1 MTDEKKYPQRPEGMD
16 GQERREVSVPR
27 IEVEPTAG
35 AGSSNRPDGAPQV
48 PASDEVRNV
57 YAGGRTP
64 APYAAAGNGST
75 EQPGT
80 RDAGAAETA
89 RMPRAEAP
97 SDAAAPRPS
106 HAAPAATAVE
116 KHTVVKTK
124 AKKLPVF
131 FGSLAGVVVGAV
143 LVLALAMSGAF
154 SLDRGTA
161 TVSDGGSANAT
172 TIDIDPEDTT
182 LAEVVASK
190 ALPSVVSIST
200 ETAEGGGIGSGVV
213 YDTDGNI
220 ITNYHVV
227 EGATGISV
235 NIGENS
241 YEATV
246 VGTDESSDL
255 AVIKVDAPASEL
267 TPVEI
272 ADSDELTV
280 GEWVMA
286 IGSPFGNEQSVST
299 GIVSALYRS
308 TAMQST
314 TGTTIY
320 ANMIQT
326 DAAINP
332 GNSGGALVNDEGQ
345 LIGINSIIESYSG
358 SSSGVGFAIPSNYAV
373 NIADQ
378 IIEGK
383 TPVHAYLG
391 ATLSSV
397 NALTARQNNLGVT
410 SGAYVVSVTDGS
422 PAAEAGLQQGD
433 VITKVDDDAV
443 DSADSLI
450 ILVREHKVGDK
461 VTLTVNRNG
470 TDETLDVTLGS
481 DEALQAEQQ
490 DTSQDSGIGNG
501 MSEEDFYNYQEN
513 QLGRSGRQG

>member
-1 MTDEKKYPQRPEGMD
+1 MTDEKKYPQRPEGM
-16 GQERREVSVPR
+16 GSHERRDVSVPR

-35 AGSSNRPDGAPQV
+35 DGPSRPEGAPQV
-48 PASDEVRNV
+48 PASDEVRNA

-64 APYAAAGNGST
+64 APYAAAGSGSA
-75 EQPGT
+75 EQHGAHTAGT
-80 RDAGAAETA
+80 AETA
-89 RMPRAEAP
+89 RMPRAEA
-97 SDAAAPRPS
+97 AAEATAPHPAHGA
-106 HAAPAATAVE
+106 HAAPAVE

-131 FGSLAGVVVGAV
+131 FGALAGVVVGAV
-143 LVLALAMSGAF
+143 LVIALVMSGVF
-154 SLDRGTA
+154 NLDSGRA
-161 TVSDGGSANAT
+161 TVSTGGSSNAT

-182 LAEVVASK
+182 LAEAVASK

-200 ETAEGGGIGSGVV
+200 ETAEGGGIGSGVI
-213 YDTDGNI
+213 YDTDGNV

-255 AVIKVDAPASEL
+255 AVIKVDAPASVL
-267 TPVEI
+267 TPIEI
-272 ADSDELTV
+272 ADSDSLTV

-314 TGTTIY
+314 TGTSIY

-332 GNSGGALVNDEGQ
+332 GNSGGALVNDEGK

-378 IIEGK
+378 IIDGK

-391 ATLSSV
+391 ATLSTV
-397 NALTARQNNLGVT
+397 NALNAQQNNLGVT
-410 SGAYVVSVTDGS
+410 TGAYVVSVTEGS
-422 PAAEAGLQQGD
+422 PAAEAGLQAGD
-433 VITKVDDDAV
+433 VITKLDNDTV

-470 TDETLDVTLGS
+470 KDETLDVTLGS

-501 MSEEDFYNYQEN
+501 MSEEDFYNYLEN
-513 QLGRSGRQG
+513 LLGRNGRQG